1 MSPGVCTCGG
11 SGSHLRN
18 TELGKSTI
26 FTPSNKQAYELG
38 DWDWHIYTTM
48 YKKDNLSYST
58 GNSTLGSLVTYRGR
72 KFKNKAVRMFMYGW
86 FTLLNSGNWHH
97 GVKQFYF
104 NFKKKKKVIKNWK
117 KKKLKYPKA
126 FKRTVKE
133 KKKKNKTQQA
143 CSLTQRKI
151 LPYPSRLLTTN
162 PALRNKTDKQWSGP
176 CILGITW

>member
-1 MSPGVCTCGG
+1 MPAEDTKDLICQHSKHHKHWHVCLSFSRSQVPQGWSDMSPGVCTCGG

-72 KFKNKAVRMFMYGW
+72 EFKNKAVRMFMYGW

-104 NFKKKKKVIKNWK
+104 NFFLKKKGK
-117 KKKLKYPKA
+117 
-126 FKRTVKE
+126 
-133 KKKKNKTQQA
+133 
-143 CSLTQRKI
+143 
-151 LPYPSRLLTTN
+151 
-162 PALRNKTDKQWSGP
+162 
-176 CILGITW
+176 